1 MTKYKNIT
9 PQKSKTIQELSK
21 EFPDKPY
28 RELEIYRNTDRIE
41 EAVAIPLTQAQEN
54 LVEHITA
61 DDKKQK
67 TIKRLEKEV
76 KLLEEI
82 NLRPNKGIPSIWERI
97 DAGKLSTRGD
107 SLHEFPTY
115 IKHWEEAKP
124 WGWELRILTEDG
136 LHILHL
142 KWKDYKRPHSL
153 KEENDVQTST

>member
-67 TIKRLEKEV
+67 TINRLEKEV

>member
-28 RELEIYRNTDRIE
+28 RELEKYKNADRIE
-41 EAVAIPLTQAQEN
+41 EADNIPLTPAQKN

-67 TIKRLEKEV
+67 TINRLEKEV

-136 LHILHL
+136 LHTLHL
-142 KWKDYKRPHSL
+142 KWKNYKRPGRL
-153 KEENDVQTST
+153 KEEK